1 LYGYREN
8 FEERGWKIEVF
19 VCVLQDVP
27 RKATVM
33 EVKRNGGGGAFQP
46 FHREKSVGKSN
57 ASVGKAPSS
66 LAPEPAPA
74 VAVATTSS
82 SAETTTVG
90 NGGSGGSDRRE
101 DKEGQAQRKQRRNWS
116 PELHKRFLS
125 SLQQLGGSQGVF
137 LKENFDFFEVNFWWC
152 CCDIVGVD

>member
-1 LYGYREN
+1 MG
-8 FEERGWKIEVF
+8 
-19 VCVLQDVP
+19 VLQDVP

-33 EVKRNGGGGAFQP
+33 EVKRNGGSGAFQP

-66 LAPEPAPA
+66 LAPEPVPA

-90 NGGSGGSDRRE
+90 NGGSGGSGSRE
-101 DKEGQAQRKQRRNWS
+101 EKEAQAQRKQRRNWS
-116 PELHKRFLS
+116 PELHRRFLS
-125 SLQQLGGSQGVF
+125 ALQQLGGSQGVF
-137 LKENFDFFEVNFWWC
+137 FERKF
-152 CCDIVGVD
+152 